1 MTRAPVPKGTDRRRR
16 ADDGFTLV
24 EVLVSLAIFSLAI
37 VGLNQAATLAVSG
50 TSALQMRTHAGFVA
64 DNTVVL
70 SRIAPLERGIERFDA
85 ASGGMEFDVVAETSE
100 TEQAGFYEIRV
111 QVFERDQE
119 RVLSDRR
126 AFRYVPQAQTA
137 AGSTD
142 GEDQP

>member
-1 MTRAPVPKGTDRRRR
+1 
-16 ADDGFTLV
+16 
-24 EVLVSLAIFSLAI
+24 
-37 VGLNQAATLAVSG
+37 
-50 TSALQMRTHAGFVA
+50 
-64 DNTVVL
+64 
-70 SRIAPLERGIERFDA
+70 LERGIERFDA

-111 QVFERDQE
+111 QVFERDQD

-126 AFRYVPQAQTA
+126 AFRYTPQTQTA